1 MRKFSNEIEH
11 NLKVDTTPR
20 NSETSEYYF
29 KFNMLPEDINR
40 LSISSSQFFEL
51 LKEAPLFS
59 KIPKIKNKLIVPID
73 LRSFDDFKEENL
85 IYSLNICLT
94 PIIIKRFKQNILNEF
109 HFDRFLTSP
118 ESKARLQ
125 KFQEYLKLYKDI
137 EVIVVIF
144 DSDMSLN
151 SSNNLFLNENVL
163 ILKEI
168 IENVMLKNFLDL
180 SIITNDVADINFNGL
195 RNFFKCEKNNL
206 IANKFIT
213 KINVA
218 ITEEQEKNL
227 ENLFN
232 IDEKE
237 ESAVSKRSK
246 KFIKQH
252 KIGNGAFG
260 NVYLALNVETNSL
273 MAVKE
278 VILSG
283 NNLSESQN
291 LNESTAEKKLIK
303 AIKNEISIL
312 RCLKNENVVNYLDCE
327 ITKNYINLYLEYVS
341 GGSIRS
347 ILHKYNSQFPLK
359 LVQNLEYQIINGI
372 GYLHSMNICHN
383 DIKSDNILLDMK
395 GVLKISDFGFSKQ
408 LDKSKNPYEVRES
421 PGIKGTHRCI
431 IIKYVKQ
438 VLKNVI
444 LDMAPEVLE
453 NIGYSAK
460 VDIWSFGCVLL
471 EMLKEKPWKNLN
483 VKEIVSSL
491 KRKEVPEI
499 SKDIPF
505 NESFI
510 LEKCFLIDPLQRP
523 TALELKKMFFFYGGI
538 YPNNFNFEKFFLEVE
553 ESYKKKRQ
561 NKKSLEP
568 NQIKKKNNLNSE
580 YEYSLDSYSSLSVF
594 SVNSSISTTPNSKSI
609 INSASSIDNGFFPPI
624 NLNQSRINLK
634 TSPSRNLLTK
644 SASFQ
649 VTGERA
655 VSSARDSRTRAQSCA
670 SDRLNSAGAR
680 LEQSLNSTRLS
691 PIKRSSTIESHL
703 TPSPPKEDPPNAI
716 TETMSPPLFTST
728 PPSITLERSPNFASS
743 PRRQKYKIH
752 STSVPTAFTKVRP
765 YLIFGQDSVLSS
777 LTATD
782 DLKNLRVTHLLS
794 VSDAEPNFAV
804 EKNGAFQVFQ
814 KVISDKVNS
823 FFEDLK
829 ECCVYIDNA
838 LKCDTESVVFVYDKR
853 GTYHSALVAIAYI
866 TWCGKRALDA
876 FEEVRLLNPEIEKT
890 LVNCISQ
897 LDDFV
902 FNNLYH
908 EEDDDPSTSFYEEHL
923 RNRPSVEYI
932 MKNLEN
938 FFPLSETKLEV
949 ENEKIIQSYNLVQN
963 DSVATKI
970 KWTKHMEDCIGKG
983 AFAEVFL
990 GLNLVTREI
999 MAVKQVR
1006 LSKSPGEAER
1016 KHINAIKT
1024 EINLLRCLEHVN
1036 VVKYIDC
1043 EINNEY
1049 INLFLQYVSGGS
1061 IGSIL
1066 KKYDKPFPEQVV
1078 MFLDFQI
1085 GNGLAYLHSKNIW
1098 HRDIKPDNILVDAD
1112 GKVKISDYGVS
1123 KQTIDQDPY
1132 VSTDSVNKVGTFRYM
1147 APEVVCNRGYSAKVD
1162 IWSFGCVMLEM
1173 ITGQKPWSEFRR
1185 QEEISRALL
1194 EKRRPSISN
1203 KLSKA
1208 AQSLLDQCFN
1218 LDSKKRP
1225 KAVELLKS
1233 QFINQLKNP
1242 HLFDLTSFFSEAE
1255 ENFKKK
1261 KKKDY
1266 EDENEIIIEGSLLN
1280 PFSNSGKNNSFTKDK
1295 SNFSFPESFN
1305 ASIQ

>member
-180 SIITNDVADINFNGL
+180 SIITNDVADINFVKKSYKYFFLKNGL

-327 ITKNYINLYLEYVS
+327 ITKNYINLYLV
-341 GGSIRS
+341 
-347 ILHKYNSQFPLK
+347 
-359 LVQNLEYQIINGI
+359 
-372 GYLHSMNICHN
+372 
-383 DIKSDNILLDMK
+383 LLDMK

-453 NIGYSAK
+453 NI
-460 VDIWSFGCVLL
+460 
-471 EMLKEKPWKNLN
+471 
-483 VKEIVSSL
+483 
-491 KRKEVPEI
+491 
-499 SKDIPF
+499 
-505 NESFI
+505 
-510 LEKCFLIDPLQRP
+510 
-523 TALELKKMFFFYGGI
+523 
-538 YPNNFNFEKFFLEVE
+538 VE

-752 STSVPTAFTKVRP
+752 STSVPAAFTKVRP